1 MHAYH
6 LAHAYPTAATFSIIN
21 PSDLLLHFS
30 SNKDSTTYLCLN
42 VITSVY
48 EMCLPKKW
56 EITERKCIWT
66 LCTLLAFQLL
76 QSVVE
81 HVHIIF
87 IFYFKLLFDFC
98 LYVSLWT
105 FAFTLSQKNPWT
117 LPTYITFPFLVT
129 AFMLH
134 HTHHR
139 SFPPF
144 RFLPTDLGVYNP
156 KYCS

>member
-48 EMCLPKKW
+48 EMCLPKKC

-81 HVHIIF
+81 HVHISYLYF
-87 IFYFKLLFDFC
+87 ISNFFLTFVYMYLYEHLRLPC
-98 LYVSLWT
+98 LKKILGLYLH
-105 FAFTLSQKNPWT
+105 TLHSP
-117 LPTYITFPFLVT
+117 
-129 AFMLH
+129 
-134 HTHHR
+134 
-139 SFPPF
+139 S
-144 RFLPTDLGVYNP
+144 
-156 KYCS
+156 